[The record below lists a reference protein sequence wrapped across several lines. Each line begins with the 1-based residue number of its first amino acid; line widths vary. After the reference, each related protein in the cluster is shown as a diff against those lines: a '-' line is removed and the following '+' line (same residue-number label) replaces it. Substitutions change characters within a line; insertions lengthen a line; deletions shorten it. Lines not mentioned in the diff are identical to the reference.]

1 MKNKLFCLLL
11 SILMII
17 PVFVACTQDN
27 TPHGDGTGPSIH
39 VDTLPPETQPPEPTE
54 PERIEIEDGPSVIY
68 YTEYDNR
75 VERTGTVKELL
86 TVDPT
91 GATVY
96 SWYVSAALKEAVQ
109 LLCKHYELTEEEATE
124 RINNDALQ
132 IYIAEDLEIQT
143 IMDEYFANIANF
155 PGMYNYTTP
164 EAAMVI
170 TDPQT
175 GDILGIMGRRSPK
188 VDNETICYATE
199 GKRSPGSSIKPVAV
213 YGPALEYGVINYNSI
228 YYDSPFSGTWPK
240 NYPEG
245 YRGNT
250 LLHDAL
256 CRSVNTV
263 AVKVLNDLTLDKSY
277 EFIHDKLDMTSI
289 IYSETTETGR
299 VVSDMNL
306 GSIALGGLTY
316 GLTVRELTGA
326 YQIFVNE
333 GKFSGT
339 RTVVKILDRYGE
351 ELIDNTREAEYVISP
366 ENASIMT
373 VMLEN
378 VVKNGTAKS
387 ITLDE
392 KVAVAGKTGTT
403 SWFHDRWFVGYTP
416 YYVGGVWF
424 GYIPRQ
430 NIDDYIGDGPYA
442 NNIWEGVME
451 KIHEAKV
458 FTDPNYKKEFTM
470 HEGVLYTTICRES
483 GEIASENCYNTAQGY
498 YAAYTIP
505 DTEQCSIHGVKQT
518 EE

>member
-1 MKNKLFCLLL
+1 MKNKILCLIFSCLLL
-11 SILMII
+11 FPL
-17 PVFVACTQDN
+17 FVSCVPDN
-27 TPHGDGTGPSIH
+27 SEPAETNKSLQI
-39 VDTLPPETQPPEPTE
+39 DTMPPETEPPEPE
-54 PERIEIEDGPSVIY
+54 PIVLEPGPSVIY
-68 YTEYDNR
+68 TTTYTDRENR
-75 VERTGTVKELL
+75 VGESTPLL
-86 TVDPT
+86 SVDPT
-91 GATVY
+91 GSTVY
-96 SWYVSAALKEAVQ
+96 SWYVQAAINDTVD
-109 LLCKHYELTEEEATE
+109 LLCEEYDITEEEATKM
-124 RINNDALQ
+124 INEDALQ
-132 IYIAEDLEIQT
+132 IYIAQDTEIQQ
-143 IMDEYFANIANF
+143 IMDEYFADPSNF
-155 PGMYNYTTP
+155 AGAYNYTAP

-170 TDPQT
+170 TDPKT
-175 GDILGIMGRRSPK
+175 GDLLGIMGQRSPK
-188 VDNETICYATE
+188 VDNEALCYATE

-228 YYDSPFSGTWPK
+228 YHDSPYSGTWPK
-240 NYPEG
+240 NWPEG

-263 AVKVLNDLTLDKSY
+263 AVKVLNDLGLERSY

-289 IYSETTETGR
+289 VYEEVTETGR

-333 GKFSGT
+333 GQFSGT
-339 RTVVKILDRYGE
+339 RTVVKINDRFGKE
-351 ELIDNTREAEYVISP
+351 IIDNTREPEYVISP

-373 VMLEN
+373 IMLEN

-403 SWFHDRWFVGYTP
+403 SYFHDRWFVGYTP

-424 GYIPRQ
+424 GYVPRQ
-430 NIDDYIGDGPYA
+430 NIDSMIGDGPYP

-451 KIHEAKV
+451 KIHEKKV
-458 FTDPNYKKEFTM
+458 FTDPNYQKDFNI
-470 HEGVLYTTICRES
+470 HEGVIYTTVCRES
-483 GEIASENCYNTAQGY
+483 GEIASEACYNTATGY

-505 DTEQCSIHGVKQT
+505 DTKCCSIHGSK
-518 EE
+518 ENE